1 MMKRNPFRI
10 IWILTGMICLFAG
23 TIGIVIPIFP
33 TVPFYMATVVCFAK
47 SSEKLHQWF
56 LGTKVYQKH
65 LDSFVKRKTMRMGTK
80 LRIFG
85 MVTAMMFISFLCMKQ
100 VPIGRVCIAG
110 VWIWH
115 IWYFFLKI
123 KTEES
128 IHD

>member
-56 LGTKVYQKH
+56 LGTSVYQKH
-65 LDSFVKRKTMRMGTK
+65 LDSFV
-80 LRIFG
+80 
-85 MVTAMMFISFLCMKQ
+85 
-100 VPIGRVCIAG
+100 
-110 VWIWH
+110 
-115 IWYFFLKI
+115 
-123 KTEES
+123 
-128 IHD
+128 